1 MDALPPSQSV
11 QLLSRVW
18 LCDPMDYSTPGF
30 PVHHQLLEV
39 AQTHVH
45 WVSDAIQASHPLS
58 SPYPPAFNLSQH
70 QHLFQWV
77 GSLHQVAKVLE
88 LQLQHQSFQWI
99 FKVDFPLGLTYLIS
113 LLSKRLER
121 VFSSITIQK
130 HQFFGAQPPWRSNS
144 HIRTWHLEKP

>member
-1 MDALPPSQSV
+1 MSNSASPWTAAHQDPCPS
-11 QLLSRVW
+11 LSPEVCSNSRLFSWWCHPTISSFV
-18 LCDPMDYSTPGF
+18 TP
-30 PVHHQLLEV
+30 
-39 AQTHVH
+39 
-45 WVSDAIQASHPLS
+45 S
-58 SPYPPAFNLSQH
+58 PAFNLSQH